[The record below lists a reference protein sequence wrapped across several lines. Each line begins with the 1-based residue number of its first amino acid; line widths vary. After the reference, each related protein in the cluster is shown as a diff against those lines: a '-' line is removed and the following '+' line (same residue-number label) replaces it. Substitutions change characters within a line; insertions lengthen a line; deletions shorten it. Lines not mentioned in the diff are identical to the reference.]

1 MKTKINSDV
10 NAAGSFFINFQVT
23 SSMCVCVCVYRENIN

>member
-23 SSMCVCVCVYRENIN
+23 SSIVCVYVCI